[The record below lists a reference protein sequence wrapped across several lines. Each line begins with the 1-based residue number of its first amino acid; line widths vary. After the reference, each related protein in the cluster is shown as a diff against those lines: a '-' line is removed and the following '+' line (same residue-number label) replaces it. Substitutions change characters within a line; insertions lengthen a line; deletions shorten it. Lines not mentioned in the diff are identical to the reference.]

1 MMGGGVG
8 EGEGG
13 GGPKKIS
20 GHILVKSCI
29 SIREITSAQKA
40 I

>member
-8 EGEGG
+8 EGGG
-13 GGPKKIS
+13 VPKKKIWS
-20 GHILVKSCI
+20 HILVKSCI
-29 SIREITSAQKA
+29 SIREIKLAQKA

>member
-8 EGEGG
+8 EGGG
-13 GGPKKIS
+13 VPKKKIWS
-20 GHILVKSCI
+20 HILVKSCN
-29 SIREITSAQKA
+29 SIREITSGQKA